1 MTTNLTFR
9 EVPSNLAPLRFSRQ
23 PTMLFRLH
31 KEGKAP
37 SVDEVREIFSAN
49 GKDSCLVFPTPCLP
63 DDIRSYF
70 LKVENLR
77 QRGSLGRLEPFR
89 IFIPE
94 YFKDL
99 KRYCDNIGLLSL
111 LEYNQSGIYKP
122 KSGFTLESA
131 AERVDGGI
139 PLESPLSHVFG
150 EDATEINKGTIF
162 AAINFDNAPQSTLAI
177 CLILAHEL
185 AHAKLGALLAQFNL
199 PADFVSEN
207 GREFYSYAYVY
218 NFALFFLISQV
229 QMDPLE
235 DQEKIVA
242 ASMLRS
248 SYDKMMH
255 YFDQLPKLE
264 RKRFTLATVP
274 GLPFGMPVLVD
285 INPSDRTTFTRL

>member
-1 MTTNLTFR
+1 MITNLAFR
-9 EVPSNLAPLRFSRQ
+9 EVPSHLAPLRFSRQ

-37 SVDEVREIFSAN
+37 SVDEVRAIFRVN
-49 GKDSCLVFPTPCLP
+49 RKDSCLVFPISCLP

-70 LKVENLR
+70 LKVENFR

-131 AERVDGGI
+131 AESVEGGI
-139 PLESPLSHVFG
+139 PLETPFSHVFG

-162 AAINFDNAPQSTLAI
+162 SAINFDNNPQPTLVI

-185 AHAKLGALLAQFNL
+185 AHAKFQTVLNSLGL
-199 PADFVSEN
+199 PANYFSEN
-207 GREFYSYAYVY
+207 GREFYCNAYVY
-218 NFALFFLISQV
+218 NFAFFFLISQP
-229 QMDPLE
+229 QMGLLE
-235 DQEKIVA
+235 EQEKIFA

-248 SYDKMMH
+248 SYDKMMY
-255 YFDQLPKLE
+255 YFQQLPTHE
-264 RKRFTLATVP
+264 RRRFTLATVS
-274 GLPFGMPVLVD
+274 GLPFGMPILVD
-285 INPSDRTTFTRL
+285 INPSDRTALTRL